1 MDGTLTPDQEA
12 FNALCDELLCHET
25 KYLEGL
31 KEDAKKARLGLPT
44 GIRMFSV
51 NSKDEAS
58 DIELVIPKFAITIVA
73 ARTSGGKTTCLTDMT
88 TRLVMRGNN
97 GLYVT
102 LEEGKHA
109 INAYLLSSYSTR
121 RHPNHSMLQVTRD
134 DAMSVIAGTRK
145 LDYLDDFRKNVLHK
159 CRVVDANGTVDG
171 ENIEKPSVL
180 YYPQYIANLINYR
193 NSKSASPLDFVMI
206 DFGQLLESYEGYD
219 DPARRIRTVM
229 QALKN
234 LAGTGIS
241 VVIGAQMKRECM
253 SEPIW
258 KWEPEQLRDGSDMEQ
273 AANLIV
279 AIGKEKNSEDMV
291 LRYLKNRNGPKRV
304 GALFD
309 IDFAHC
315 RIPDQGRFPD
325 AA

>member
-1 MDGTLTPDQEA
+1 MDGGYTPEQES
-12 FNALCDELLCHET
+12 FKALYDALLCHEND
-25 KYLEGL
+25 YLEGL
-31 KEDAKKARLGLPT
+31 KEDARKARLGLPT
-44 GIRMFSV
+44 GIHLFAK
-51 NSKDEAS
+51 NAKDEAS
-58 DIELVIPKFAITIVA
+58 DIELVIPRFAVTIIA
-73 ARTSGGKTTCLTDMT
+73 ARTSGGKTTFLSDIT
-88 TRLVMRGNN
+88 TRLTLAGKT

-121 RHPNHSMLQVTRD
+121 KQAGYSTMWVDRNA
-134 DAMSVIAGTRK
+134 AMEVIGQTRK
-145 LDYLDDFRKNVLHK
+145 IDYLEDFRKDVMRR
-159 CRVVDANGTVDG
+159 CRVIDANTSFDG

-180 YYPQYIANLINYR
+180 YYPQAIANLINYR
-193 NSKSASPLDFVMI
+193 NSKGGSPLDFVMI
-206 DFGQLLESYEGYD
+206 DFGQLLESDDGYD
-219 DPARRIRTVM
+219 DSYRRMRSVM

-234 LAGTGIS
+234 LAGSGIA
-241 VVIGAQMKRECM
+241 VIIGAQMKRECM

-279 AIGKEKNSEDMV
+279 AIGKEKDSEDMV

-304 GALFD
+304 AAAFD

-315 RIPDQGRFPD
+315 RIPDQGRNPD
-325 AA
+325 ES